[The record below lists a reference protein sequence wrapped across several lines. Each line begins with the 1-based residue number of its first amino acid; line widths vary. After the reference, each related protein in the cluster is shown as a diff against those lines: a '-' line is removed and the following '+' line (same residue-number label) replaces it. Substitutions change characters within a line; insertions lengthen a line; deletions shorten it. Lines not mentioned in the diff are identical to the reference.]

1 MKNLSKV
8 IAISLAIVFLFSA
21 CSSTTLID
29 SYPSNAELFLN
40 GEAIGHT
47 PYYMTD
53 TKILGSCTSVKIQKE
68 NYKDFYT
75 TICKTEEADPGAIV
89 GGFFFYFPFLWA
101 MKYKPTHF
109 YKLQPGSGYSD
120 DSSSLDQLWKNESNQ
135 ENQSQQN
142 SIQEDSKIIRLD
154 EAKPISTEEF
164 QKQKAA
170 EPTEN

>member
-1 MKNLSKV
+1 MKNQTKV
-8 IAISLAIVFLFSA
+8 IAVSLAIIFLFSA

-40 GEAIGHT
+40 GEAVGFT
-47 PYYMTD
+47 PFYMTD

-109 YKLQPGSGYSD
+109 YKLQAGSGFSD
-120 DSSSLDQLWKNESNQ
+120 DNSSLDQLWKNNSNQ
-135 ENQSQQN
+135 GQQN
-142 SIQEDSKIIRLD
+142 SSQEDSKIIRLD

-164 QKQKAA
+164 QNQKTN
-170 EPTEN
+170 EPSEN